1 MRLEQIETPALILD
15 MNVFD
20 ENQDKIM
27 KLVND
32 LGVALRPHYKSTK
45 CIAIVHEQ
53 LKKGAKGITCAKVS
67 EAQDLIEAGVEDVL
81 IANQIT
87 EPEKIAK
94 AASLAKCCKLGVAV
108 DQSQN
113 IKDLEAAAALQ
124 GSTIYV
130 LIEYEV
136 GMKRCG
142 VQTKEELLA
151 LAKEI
156 IACRH
161 LVFEGIQ
168 AYAGHLSH
176 ETDPVKREEESNKV
190 EARLWEAKNYL
201 TANGVQ
207 VNEISG
213 TSTGTI
219 GNRKKGTPY
228 TEIQAGSYVFMDVA
242 YSKLNLEFKNSLFVL
257 TTVISKGNHQTIT
270 DAGRKSASV
279 DQENPVFFGYETA
292 PVNCSEEHTKVNAD
306 YVDRPLGD
314 KLKLIPGHCC
324 TCMNQNREIY
334 MVRDGK
340 VIDKVPITSHGKSK

>member
-1 MRLEQIETPALILD
+1 MKLEQLETPALILD
-15 MNVFD
+15 VDVFNA
-20 ENQDKIM
+20 NQEKMM
-27 KLVND
+27 KYVND
-32 LGVALRPHYKSTK
+32 LGVALRPHYKSNK

-53 LKKGAKGITCAKVS
+53 LKKGAKGITCAKLS

-81 IANQIT
+81 IANQVT
-87 EPEKIAK
+87 EPGKIARL
-94 AASLAKCCKLGVAV
+94 ASLAKCCKLGVAV

-124 GSTIYV
+124 NSTIYV
-130 LIEYEV
+130 LVEYEI

-156 IACRH
+156 NSCEH

-176 ETDPVKREEESNKV
+176 ETDTKKREVESNKI
-190 EARLWEAKNYL
+190 EERLWEARNYL
-201 TANGVQ
+201 TENGVH
-207 VNEISG
+207 VKEVSG
-213 TSTGTI
+213 SSTGTI
-219 GNRKKGTPY
+219 ANRKKGTPY

-257 TTVISKGNHQTIT
+257 TTVISKGNNQTIT

-279 DQENPVFFGYETA
+279 DQENPVFYGYEDAT
-292 PVNCSEEHTKVNAD
+292 VNCSEEHTKVSNE
-306 YVDRPLGD
+306 YVDKPIGE

-324 TCMNQNREIY
+324 TCMNQNEFLY

-340 VIDKVPITSHGKSK
+340 VINKAPITSHGKSR

>member
-1 MRLEQIETPALILD
+1 M
-15 MNVFD
+15 
-20 ENQDKIM
+20 
-27 KLVND
+27 
-32 LGVALRPHYKSTK
+32 
-45 CIAIVHEQ
+45 AIVHEQ

-81 IANQIT
+81 IANQVT
-87 EPEKIAK
+87 KPEKIARV
-94 AASLAKCCKLGVAV
+94 ASLAKCCKLGVAV
-108 DQSQN
+108 DQSKN
-113 IKDLEAAAALQ
+113 VKDLEAAAALQ

-130 LIEYEV
+130 LVEYEI

-142 VQTKEELLA
+142 VQTKEELLE

-156 IACRH
+156 DACEH

-176 ETDPVKREEESNKV
+176 EEDAQKREDESNKI
-190 EARLWEAKNYL
+190 EARLWEARNYL
-201 TANGVQ
+201 TENGIQ
-207 VNEISG
+207 VNEVSG
-213 TSTGTI
+213 SSTGTI

-242 YSKLNLEFKNSLFVL
+242 YGKLNLEFKNSLLIL
-257 TTVISKGNHQTIT
+257 TTVISKGNDQTIT

-279 DQENPVFFGYETA
+279 DQQNPVFYGYENA
-292 PVNCSEEHTKVNAD
+292 PVNCSEEHTKVSNE
-306 YVDRPLGD
+306 YVDKPLGE

-324 TCMNQNREIY
+324 TCMNQNRFLY

-340 VIDKVPITSHGKSK
+340 VIDKVPITSHGKSR